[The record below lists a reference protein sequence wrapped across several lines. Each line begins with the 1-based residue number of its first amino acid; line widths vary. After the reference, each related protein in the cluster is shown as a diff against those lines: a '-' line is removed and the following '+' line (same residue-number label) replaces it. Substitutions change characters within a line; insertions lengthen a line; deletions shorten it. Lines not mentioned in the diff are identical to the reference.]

1 MVQRSQRGTI
11 SVAVIVAVT
20 MTLLFIGTAAFAFWA
35 FGGMQDYKN
44 NADEKIEAAVEVA
57 QKETSTKKD
66 NEFAEASKSPVKS
79 YQGSATYGSVAFT
92 YPKTYSAYV
101 IEKDNASAPID
112 GYFHPNIVP
121 SIDGTSASFALR
133 LNVVNKSY
141 EQELKSYD
149 SLVKAGKVKV
159 TAFRAAKVPQA
170 LGVRID
176 GQIESKKTGSRILLP
191 LRDKTIE
198 IWTESD
204 QYKADFDTYVVP
216 SISYTP

>member
-1 MVQRSQRGTI
+1 M
-11 SVAVIVAVT
+11 
-20 MTLLFIGTAAFAFWA
+20 
-35 FGGMQDYKN
+35 
-44 NADEKIEAAVEVA
+44 
-57 QKETSTKKD
+57 
-66 NEFAEASKSPVKS
+66 
-79 YQGSATYGSVAFT
+79 
-92 YPKTYSAYV
+92 
-101 IEKDNASAPID
+101 
-112 GYFHPNIVP
+112 P